1 MINVGKK
8 AIIDVLQAPGL
19 FAFILHLSFYQ
30 IFKYDIF
37 KVYFLLRLF

>member
-8 AIIDVLQAPGL
+8 AIIDAVQAQGL
-19 FAFILHLSFYQ
+19 FAFILQLSFYQ

-37 KVYFLLRLF
+37 